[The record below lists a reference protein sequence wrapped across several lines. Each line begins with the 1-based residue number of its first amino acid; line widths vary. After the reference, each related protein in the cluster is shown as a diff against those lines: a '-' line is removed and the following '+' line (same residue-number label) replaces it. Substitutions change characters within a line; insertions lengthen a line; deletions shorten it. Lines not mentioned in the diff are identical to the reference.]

1 MEIVLVYILL
11 LVSTVLFC
19 CKINAKLYNKVLFG
33 IIFYIVSYI
42 LIIYFGYLFFKI
54 KYTITDYFGYNSFT
68 NIFSYINAHFEIIIT
83 SIITFLSILL
93 FKKLSNEF
101 IIGTF
106 SILLFIFLSF
116 ISKFLL
122 YAVSFDCTNKILG
135 NIISF
140 IADNFTIILFTISL
154 VIIQYIKKRKNLAKA
169 SKLEF

>member
-1 MEIVLVYILL
+1 MENISFYILL

-101 IIGTF
+101 IIGIF
-106 SILLFIFLSF
+106 SILLFIFLSV
-116 ISKFLL
+116 ICKILL
-122 YAVSFDCTNKILG
+122 YAVSLDCSNKILEM
-135 NIISF
+135 IISF
-140 IADNFTIILFTISL
+140 MAENFKIILFAISIT
-154 VIIQYIKKRKNLAKA
+154 VIQYIKNRKIDKSL
-169 SKLEF
+169 